1 MQADAKRDLPGPEQ
15 PQFHA
20 ASPPSAPS
28 TSTQQQ
34 AGLRDVPTTAENVGR
49 KHNTK
54 YDNYAKTDHE
64 IFRALHLFS
73 GRSDRKDGLATLLRA
88 QGWECEDI
96 DIVNASLPGEQRS
109 DHDLLD
115 DELWLSI
122 RKWLLDGEYDFVWLG
137 TPCATFSA
145 ARWQIIPGNPN
156 APRSLRD
163 FCYPWGY
170 NGPTVDDDTIPHLT
184 TKEKED
190 LKQGNIF
197 AQKSAEIFE
206 LRRSLGIPVALE
218 NPSPRPDN
226 LSLFDLEIY
235 KSLAEDQHTHY
246 KWTSRNART
255 DHPPSNPPLSF
266 TGGQISPNSTGDSVH
281 TNPDLGH
288 THSGTGRQRLRGGNT
303 HLPLVNSSAK
313 GKASTAA
320 AAAYPAALN
329 KQIST
334 IISST
339 KRKHVP
345 LPGNSDNH
353 FPSKRVPKLHFEQP

>member
-73 GRSDRKDGLATLLRA
+73 GRSGRKDGLATLLRA

-190 LKQGNIF
+190 LKQGDIF

-206 LRRSLGIPVALE
+206 LCRSLGILGKSFSTTRQPVSFRPRNIQVSCRRPTHALQVDFAQC
-218 NPSPRPDN
+218 PYGSPTVKPTIVVYWGADFAQLDWGQCPHKPR
-226 LSLFDLEIY
+226 S
-235 KSLAEDQHTHY
+235 
-246 KWTSRNART
+246 WTYTQWNGSSAT
-255 DHPPSNPPLSF
+255 TWGKHPPP
-266 TGGQISPNSTGDSVH
+266 TGQLISKSQGLYRSSSSLPCSTQQ
-281 TNPDLGH
+281 TDLH
-288 THSGTGRQRLRGGNT
+288 HNLQHETKACPTTG
-303 HLPLVNSSAK
+303 
-313 GKASTAA
+313 
-320 AAAYPAALN
+320 
-329 KQIST
+329 
-334 IISST
+334 
-339 KRKHVP
+339 
-345 LPGNSDNH
+345 
-353 FPSKRVPKLHFEQP
+353 

>member
-1 MQADAKRDLPGPEQ
+1 VQADAKRDLPGPEQ

-34 AGLRDVPTTAENVGR
+34 AGLRDVPTTAENVSR

-73 GRSDRKDGLATLLRA
+73 GRSDRKDGLATLLKA

-109 DHDLLD
+109 DHDLID

-170 NGPTVDDDTIPHLT
+170 NGPTVDDDAIPHLT

-206 LRRSLGIPVALE
+206 LCRSLGIPVALD
-218 NPSPRPDN
+218 NPSPRPDIKLYRKKKTLRLPPYESIGIPIVRFKEIHFHYGN
-226 LSLFDLEIY
+226 IMHPDLIMLVHVVQ
-235 KSLAEDQHTHY
+235 S
-246 KWTSRNART
+246 SRAQTVRSCSSAS
-255 DHPPSNPPLSF
+255 SNPPE
-266 TGGQISPNSTGDSVH
+266 QDI
-281 TNPDLGH
+281 
-288 THSGTGRQRLRGGNT
+288 QR
-303 HLPLVNSSAK
+303 S
-313 GKASTAA
+313 
-320 AAAYPAALN
+320 
-329 KQIST
+329 
-334 IISST
+334 
-339 KRKHVP
+339 
-345 LPGNSDNH
+345 
-353 FPSKRVPKLHFEQP
+353 